1 MDATAWD
8 RGELQ
13 RRVEGEIEL
22 AAGASQAADGGA
34 ADAVLNLAGHT
45 LAEVLGPAAEYFDER
60 SGLGHDVGSPPA
72 ACEMPPPPGVI
83 DLREASDSSA
93 LDEKE
98 LSAKA
103 IALLDEASHPEYDPG
118 ARLDAT
124 EDFTFDHARMSIKAW
139 LSMVEQYQPVAEVL
153 RLKKTVLI
161 ALQLG
166 FSRDCYATPPVSGD
180 FIPPRWWRCND
191 QLRREREVSRAHKA
205 VVQELQECFRKD
217 IAARRERHYALDT
230 ARAEAEGVMSVAS
243 LVQAPGF
250 AKSRTGRMLYG
261 MSPAQVYKFKHAFE
275 NQQSTEDAAST
286 MVRAPCGLGSL
297 RWFTT
302 LLVFDKVV
310 PTMVAIV
317 FNRIYTEL
325 IMRENLAIVKLALVR
340 RCTLYAYVDGS
351 EGECLSQR
359 LIEVCDGALGS
370 EAIHHG
376 IARVV
381 QRVIMEGRHGEVAVS
396 ELLQGARG
404 MAHGEASVV
413 HAVGLR
419 FVVAIPGGAT
429 ALTVQAQEAQF
440 SVLAGA
446 IDEAHPCPFA

>member
-1 MDATAWD
+1 M
-8 RGELQ
+8 
-13 RRVEGEIEL
+13 VE
-22 AAGASQAADGGA
+22 Q
-34 ADAVLNLAGHT
+34 HQ
-45 LAEVLGPAAEYFDER
+45 PAAEFR
-60 SGLGHDVGSPPA
+60 
-72 ACEMPPPPGVI
+72 
-83 DLREASDSSA
+83 
-93 LDEKE
+93 
-98 LSAKA
+98 
-103 IALLDEASHPEYDPG
+103 
-118 ARLDAT
+118 RL
-124 EDFTFDHARMSIKAW
+124 
-139 LSMVEQYQPVAEVL
+139 Q
-153 RLKKTVLI
+153 KTVLI
-161 ALQLG
+161 AFQLD
-166 FSRDCYATPPVSGD
+166 FSRDCYATPPVSID
-180 FIPPRWWRCND
+180 FIPDWWWRCND
-191 QLRREREVSRAHKA
+191 RLDPEREVSRAHKA

-217 IAARRERHYALDT
+217 IPARRERHYAQDT

-250 AKSRTGRMLYG
+250 AESWAGRMLYG
-261 MSPAQVYKFKHAFE
+261 LSPAQVYAFKHAFE
-275 NQQSTEDAAST
+275 NQQSTEDAAAT

-325 IMRENLAIVKLALVR
+325 IMRENLAIVELALDR

-359 LIEVCDGALGS
+359 LLEVCDGALGS

-396 ELLQGARG
+396 ELLKGARG
-404 MAHGEASVV
+404 MARGEASVV

-419 FVVAIPGGAT
+419 FVVAIPGDAT

-440 SVLAGA
+440 SVLAGE